1 MSRATEKLGR
11 MAHKRP
17 VDLGIRTL
25 LTIFRGVDSVNYG
38 SGNPVRGNFT
48 SILRIYRQK
57 A

>member
-25 LTIFRGVDSVNYG
+25 LMIFRGVESVNYG